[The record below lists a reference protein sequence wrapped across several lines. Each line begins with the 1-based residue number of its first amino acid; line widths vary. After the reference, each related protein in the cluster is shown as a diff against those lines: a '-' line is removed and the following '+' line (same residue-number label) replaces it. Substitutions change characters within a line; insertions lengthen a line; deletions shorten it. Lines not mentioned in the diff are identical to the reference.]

1 SVPATEPFAVAQNSL
16 DGHAV
21 EDDEMAELIDR
32 LVARF
37 GTDRVLRLA
46 ARDSHDPDRAA
57 HLVPALGSAP
67 EQVAW
72 RQAEADEPPAR
83 PLHVFDPPQPIE
95 AIAEVPDGPPMSF
108 LWRRCRHDVAR
119 A

>member
-1 SVPATEPFAVAQNSL
+1 LFAERLEALADPIDPGFGFDLIRLSVPATEPFAVAQNSL

-46 ARDSHDPDRAA
+46 ARDSHD
-57 HLVPALGSAP
+57 
-67 EQVAW
+67 
-72 RQAEADEPPAR
+72 
-83 PLHVFDPPQPIE
+83 
-95 AIAEVPDGPPMSF
+95 
-108 LWRRCRHDVAR
+108 
-119 A
+119 